1 MSTSNLL
8 GSHIIICDNVEE
20 RSVLLKQELSGHRVV
35 TFLEDDFK
43 VEHAKAVM
51 AEAYIAEEHIKYLVL
66 AAKSFNSISQNALL
80 KLLEEP
86 PRNIELII
94 ITESKSTLLPTV
106 RSRLK
111 IVQEKRMALH
121 KELDLK
127 LRDLDL
133 SLLFAFV
140 KAHDRLSKHEA
151 KSLIESLYHRATV
164 IDRLALSER
173 QIEIFER
180 SYRLIELNSRLQTVL
195 VTLLMTFLR
204 QKVRHEG

>member
-1 MSTSNLL
+1 MSMSNRL

-20 RSVLLKQELSGHRVV
+20 RSTLLQQELAPNRVV
-35 TFLEDDFK
+35 SFIRDDFK
-43 VEHAKAVM
+43 IDDSKAVM
-51 AEAYIAEEHIKYLVL
+51 AEAYIAEEHVKYLVL
-66 AAKSFNSISQNALL
+66 AAKTFNTISQNALL

-111 IVQEKRMALH
+111 IIKEQSITVH

-127 LRDLDL
+127 LSNLNL
-133 SLLFAFV
+133 ATLFDFV

-151 KSLIESLYHRATV
+151 KALIESIYYRATV
-164 IDRLALSER
+164 VDGLTLSEK
-173 QIEIFER
+173 QINIFER
-180 SYRLIELNSRLQTVL
+180 SYRLIELNGRLQTIL
-195 VTLLMTFLR
+195 VTLLMTFL
-204 QKVRHEG
+204 QKAKRGS

>member
-1 MSTSNLL
+1 MSNRL

-20 RSVLLKQELSGHRVV
+20 RSTLLQQELAPNRVV
-35 TFLEDDFK
+35 SFIRDDFK
-43 VEHAKAVM
+43 IDDSKAVM
-51 AEAYIAEEHIKYLVL
+51 AEAYIAEEHVKYLVL
-66 AAKSFNSISQNALL
+66 AAKTFNTISQNALL

-111 IVQEKRMALH
+111 IIKEQSATVH

-127 LRDLDL
+127 LSNLNL
-133 SLLFAFV
+133 ATLFDFV

-151 KSLIESLYHRATV
+151 KSLIESIYHRATV
-164 IDRLALSER
+164 VDRLSLSEK
-173 QIEIFER
+173 QIAIFER
-180 SYRLIELNSRLQTVL
+180 SYRLIELNGRLQTIL
-195 VTLLMTFLR
+195 VTLLMTFL
-204 QKVRHEG
+204 QKAKRGS

>member
-1 MSTSNLL
+1 MSTSNGF

-20 RSVLLKQELSGHRVV
+20 RTATLQQTLAPHRVV
-35 TFLEDDFK
+35 TFVRDDFK
-43 VEHAKAVM
+43 IEDSKAVL

-66 AAKSFNSISQNALL
+66 AAKTFNVISQNALL

-111 IVQEKRMALH
+111 IIKEKSFQLH
-121 KELDLK
+121 KELDIK
-127 LRDLDL
+127 LN
-133 SLLFAFV
+133 SLNLAVLFDFV

-151 KSLIESLYHRATV
+151 KALIESLYHRATV
-164 IDRLALSER
+164 IDGIVLTER
-173 QIEIFER
+173 QIDIFDR
-180 SYRLIELNSRLQTVL
+180 SYRLLELNGRLQTIL
-195 VTLLMTFLR
+195 MTLLMTFLPKASR
-204 QKVRHEG
+204 GS